1 MSSSTVYATEQEL
14 PPLHRA
20 LTEIREIDLKVSE
33 LSAQVDGLKE
43 RREHLEKLA
52 VEEMTAQ
59 RLDGVKVAG
68 RSWRVEFDHYVS
80 VNEDNR
86 AAVLE
91 AAKEAGWDG
100 VLVTVNTAR
109 LKSLLK
115 EQAKAAGKDARL
127 PFTEGSRFAGLVG
140 EYVAPKLRHVTTG

>member
-1 MSSSTVYATEQEL
+1 MAIATEQEL

-20 LTEIREIDLKVSE
+20 LTEIREIDAQIAAK
-33 LSAQVDGLKE
+33 SAEVDALKE

-52 VEEMTAQ
+52 VEEMTTQ

-68 RSWRVEFDHYVS
+68 RSWRIEHDHYVS
-80 VNEDNR
+80 VTEDNR
-86 AAVLE
+86 KAVLE
-91 AAKEAGWDG
+91 AAKEEGWDAA
-100 VLVTVNTAR
+100 LITVNTAR

-115 EQAKAAGKDARL
+115 ERAKAAGTDSRQ
-127 PFTEGSRFAGLVG
+127 PFITGSRFAGLVG

>member
-1 MSSSTVYATEQEL
+1 MSSLMELETSQDL

-20 LTEIREIDLKVSE
+20 LTEIRQIDAKIAE
-33 LSAQVDGLKE
+33 KSAEVDALKE

-68 RSWRVEFDHYVS
+68 RSWRIEHDHYVS
-80 VNEDNR
+80 VTEDNR
-86 AAVLE
+86 KAVLE
-91 AAKEAGWDG
+91 AAKGEGWDAA
-100 VLVTVNTAR
+100 LITVNTAR
-109 LKSLLK
+109 LKTLLK
-115 EQAKAAGKDARL
+115 ERAKEAGMDARR
-127 PFTEGSRFAGLVG
+127 PFTEGSKFAGLVS

>member
-1 MSSSTVYATEQEL
+1 MVLETQQEL

-33 LSAQVDGLKE
+33 LSAQVDKLKE

-52 VEEMTAQ
+52 VEEMTTQ

-68 RSWRVEFDHYVS
+68 RSWRIEHDHFLS

-86 AAVLE
+86 KAVLE
-91 AAKEAGWDG
+91 IAKAEGWDAA
-100 VLVTVNTAR
+100 VTTINTLR
-109 LKSLLK
+109 LKSLLREK
-115 EQAKAAGKDARL
+115 AKAAGRDARRA
-127 PFTEGSRFAGLVG
+127 FSEDTAFAGLVG
-140 EYVAPKLRHVTTG
+140 EYVEPRLRHLTTG